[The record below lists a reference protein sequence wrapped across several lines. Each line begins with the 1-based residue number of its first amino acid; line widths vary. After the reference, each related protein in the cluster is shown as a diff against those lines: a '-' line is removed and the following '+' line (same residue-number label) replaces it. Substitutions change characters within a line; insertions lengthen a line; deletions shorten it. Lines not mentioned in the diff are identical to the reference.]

1 MDSSKRTATAPMP
14 ENTPMDELVVDEVVE
29 GDKLKIFVDLY
40 FWFSG
45 HLIELYVLIA
55 ECLGF
60 RETPLEGDKKRVRW
74 TCVKTFRNIMFSFE
88 QRLIQL
94 RRFAV
99 AICTMNF
106 TSFRLALPKLYN
118 GIWTIQTRHLSN
130 PYAVQMHLF
139 LVALI
144 HILRLIM
151 LRDPM
156 DMRSILFE
164 GGKMNLPMMS
174 FAIVTSIF

>member
-99 AICTMNF
+99 AICTMTFIRVFAWRCRNF
-106 TSFRLALPKLYN
+106 TTASGQFRPE
-118 GIWTIQTRHLSN
+118 IC
-130 PYAVQMHLF
+130 P
-139 LVALI
+139 I
-144 HILRLIM
+144 HTQY
-151 LRDPM
+151 
-156 DMRSILFE
+156 RSICSLW
-164 GGKMNLPMMS
+164 L
-174 FAIVTSIF
+174 